1 MKKELCTTTC
11 LFFNS
16 WVLGVAVREGKSGIR
31 KTLRLWI
38 IEFSPENGLCFTEK
52 VSHIV
57 AIYIKVPNT
66 PISHVSIVM

>member
-11 LFFNS
+11 LFSNS
-16 WVLGVAVREGKSGIR
+16 WILGVAVRKDTSGIL
-31 KTLRLWI
+31 KALRLWI
-38 IEFSPENGLCFTEK
+38 TEFSPENGLGFPEK

-66 PISHVSIVM
+66 PISHVTIVM